1 LKILVTGAAGFIG
14 SHVAQK
20 LLARGA
26 EVIAL
31 DNFAPNYSRARK
43 EANLKEYIAQPHC
56 AFVEADIRNADAMR
70 DLFLA
75 QKFDRVIH
83 LAAMGNVR
91 YSIEHAQ
98 EYAAVNIVGTV
109 NLLEAARL
117 SKTGHFVFA
126 STSSVYGNADVIP
139 FVETSPVA
147 RPLAPY
153 PATKI
158 ACEVLAYSYHVAFG
172 LKCVGLRFFNVYG
185 PRGRPDMMPYVFTD
199 KISTGQ
205 TIRVFNAGQPQR
217 DWTFID
223 DIVDGVIAAIDS
235 DLDYEIINLGRGQP
249 IVLSRFIEIIE
260 ALVGRTASIG
270 HAPLP
275 STEPTI
281 TYANIDK
288 AARLLNYRPQTS
300 IEDGMTRFYE
310 WYQQHASPPNS
321 LSR

>member
-20 LLARGA
+20 LLQRGD

-43 EANLKEYIAQPHC
+43 EANLKEFVSSPRC
-56 AFVEADIRNADAMR
+56 KFVEADIRSADAMR

-117 SKTGHFVFA
+117 SKTQHFVFA
-126 STSSVYGNADVIP
+126 STSSVYGTADVIP
-139 FVETSPVA
+139 FVETSSVA

-158 ACEVLAYSYHVAFG
+158 ACEVLAHSYHVAFG
-172 LKCVGLRFFNVYG
+172 LKCIGLRLFNVYG

-205 TIRVFNAGQPQR
+205 TIRVFNAGRPQR
-217 DWTFID
+217 DWTYIED
-223 DIVDGVIAAIDS
+223 TISGVITAIDS

-260 ALVGRTASIG
+260 ALVGRRASIE

-275 STEPTI
+275 STEPMI

-288 AARLLNYRPQTS
+288 AARLLNYQPQTS

-310 WYQQHASPPNS
+310 WYKKIKA
-321 LSR
+321 